1 MADEIQ
7 LTYTEIDELN
17 SLKNEL
23 REIKSKIRRYECGL
37 IRSYG
42 CNDVIG
48 IMSYKKVSYNYLGQ
62 KMSEKYY
69 TFLAWRHQ
77 WFIGGDSI
85 VPRYSHVSFDG
96 KIGNAIEL
104 IGKDNVEFV
113 PLDDCTYEEA
123 KRILKDVKKKRIS
136 DSNFGNEK
144 VR

>member
-1 MADEIQ
+1 MEDEIQ
-7 LTYTEIDELN
+7 LTQTEIDGLK
-17 SLKNEL
+17 SLENEL
-23 REIKSKIRRYECGL
+23 AEIKSKIRSYKIGL
-37 IRSYG
+37 IRAHG

-85 VPRYSHVSFDG
+85 VPRYSHVTADG

-123 KRILKDVKKKRIS
+123 KRILKDVKKKKDI
-136 DSNFGNEK
+136 
-144 VR
+144 